1 MIGTLFL
8 FVYFPSFNSAT
19 LIGVA
24 QQRSIVNTLY
34 AISGSAL
41 MAVFISR
48 MMIGKLDMQILM
60 FATLAGGVM
69 VAASSNL
76 IFNGGYAM
84 LVGCLA
90 GIASSLGYLR
100 LDKFMES
107 KVKIHDTCGVHFL
120 HGIPGW
126 VGGIVSAVCA
136 GFATYNF

>member
-8 FVYFPSFNSAT
+8 FIFFPSFNSAT

-76 IFNGGYAM
+76 IFNAGYAM
-84 LVGCLA
+84 LTGCLA
-90 GIASSLGYLR
+90 GIASSLGYLK
-100 LDKFMES
+100 LDKFMQD
-107 KVKIHDTCGVHFL
+107 KVKIHDTCGIQFL
-120 HGIPGW
+120 HGIPGLLGA
-126 VGGIVSAVCA
+126 VTSAVCA